1 MPQSEPEQP
10 LAERQIVVAIRLTRP
25 GKHTLIVETPLL
37 PVAGTIGFG
46 GEYAGLLDL
55 NAFGALITNPVTTA
69 PRSPANGT
77 RVIPLPAGMLMHT
90 GLPNPGLRVVLSEH
104 VETWARLALPVII
117 HFVPVS
123 LEDLRRALGR
133 LDEAES
139 VAAIEIGLNDDIPQA
154 DAVLL
159 TREVSRIEKPALIR
173 LPFGASLDMVRAVAD
188 AGADALVLSAPP
200 RGTARSAAGHLMSG
214 RVYGPMNKPLVLR
227 HVGQA
232 AQISNAP
239 VIAAGG
245 VHSPEDAR
253 DFLEA
258 GAVAVQL
265 DSLVWVQPGA
275 VAGIAAALAGPIP
288 PVISPSAADDGWPPA

>member
-1 MPQSEPEQP
+1 M
-10 LAERQIVVAIRLTRP
+10 AIRLTRP

-37 PVAGTIGFG
+37 PMAGVAGFG
-46 GEYAGLLDL
+46 DEYASLLNL
-55 NAFGALITNPVTTA
+55 NAFGALVTNPVTTA
-69 PRSPANGT
+69 PRSPANGA
-77 RVIPLPAGMLMHT
+77 RVIPLAAGVLMHT

-104 VETWARLALPVII
+104 TEAWARLALPVIV

-133 LDEAES
+133 LDEAEAVS
-139 VAAIEIGLNDDIPQA
+139 AIEIGLNDDIPQA

-159 TREVSRIEKPALIR
+159 TREAGRNEKPALIR
-173 LPFGASLDMVRAVAD
+173 LPFGAPMDMVRAVAD

-200 RGTARSAAGHLMSG
+200 RGTARDAAGHLVSG
-214 RVYGPMNKPLVLR
+214 RIYGPMNKPLVLR

-232 AQISNAP
+232 AQVSNAP

-245 VHSPEDAR
+245 IHSPEDAR

-265 DSLVWVQPGA
+265 DSLVWVQPAA

-288 PVISPSAADDGWPPA
+288 PTAPPSGAGGSWPPA